1 MCCCHVIVTK
11 FNYKGNQFNVRLN
24 KKDVVLYA
32 EYFFFLEYWI
42 SILGNQYTK

>member
-32 EYFFFLEYWI
+32 EYFFFWNIGLVY
-42 SILGNQYTK
+42 